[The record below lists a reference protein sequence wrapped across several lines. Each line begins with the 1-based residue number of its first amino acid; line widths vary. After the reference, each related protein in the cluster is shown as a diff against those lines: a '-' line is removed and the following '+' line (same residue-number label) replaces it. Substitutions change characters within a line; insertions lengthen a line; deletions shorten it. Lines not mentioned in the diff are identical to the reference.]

1 MRFLPAVLAAA
12 LVAPAAATDATDTD
26 TACVAQAQTW
36 RSIELTCPLSTAARY
51 RFAARFS
58 GSHDDTTLA
67 LEPRLD
73 GAPLACEAGSRTDS
87 SGDEGEVVLECRFAV
102 AAAGRALQV
111 RLKWYHAS
119 YVGHGLAVVGR
130 AAR

>member
-1 MRFLPAVLAAA
+1 MRFLPAVLSAV
-12 LVAPAAATDATDTD
+12 LVAPAAATDATD

-36 RSIELTCPLSTAARY
+36 RSIELTCALPAAARY

-67 LEPRLD
+67 LEPTLD

-87 SGDEGEVVLECRFAV
+87 SGEEGDVVLECRFAV
-102 AAAGRALQV
+102 ADAAGRALQV
-111 RLKWYHAS
+111 RLNWYHAS
-119 YVGHGLAVVGR
+119 YEGHGLAVVGR
-130 AAR
+130 AAAR